1 MNYRILV
8 QIFLRN
14 QILTSTLIEQM
25 HYLVVKN
32 YKALDDFVIL
42 TFQHI
47 TLSIINQI
55 IHLSI
60 N

>member
-25 HYLVVKN
+25 HYLVEKN
-32 YKALDDFVIL
+32 YKALDDIVIL